1 MLVAAGLFVSV
12 VGKAERRAS
21 ACVCERE
28 SGWVILICQPVWL
41 SSPEDNRGGGGGE
54 MSWFIYCL
62 WQNPTVCFFY
72 IFTHSVCQWRLRII
86 RMSLNISWC
95 VVHTLISIS
104 ASWILKQSA
113 SALEHYSFWKIDLF
127 MKQDL
132 DITYSQPELP
142 ITVCHSH
149 KKRSSAQEDQI
160 ILHQQVHPH
169 RALIAASRS
178 HTGITW
184 KSQRQ

>member
-21 ACVCERE
+21 ACVRVRVRE
-28 SGWVILICQPVWL
+28 SQDESSLFASL
-41 SSPEDNRGGGGGE
+41 SDCLALKTTVGGG

-86 RMSLNISWC
+86 RMSLHISWC

-149 KKRSSAQEDQI
+149 KKHSSAQEDQI

-184 KSQRQ
+184 KRQ